1 MNRYASFKVFSLLFG
16 VVYMGLFWLNE
27 FYGIAFLRYYPVLGG
42 FYNVRQPPEAAG
54 PAILWYFWLFG
65 ALAVSLAVSFV
76 VPRKWAE
83 RIPHT
88 WVWLVSAAL
97 VLAIFVYERRWFY

>member
-42 FYNVRQPPEAAG
+42 FYNVRQPPETAG

-65 ALAVSLAVSFV
+65 AMAVSLAASLV

-83 RIPHT
+83 RIPHNL
-88 WVWLVSAAL
+88 VWLVSAAL
-97 VLAIFVYERRWFY
+97 FLAIFVYERRWFY